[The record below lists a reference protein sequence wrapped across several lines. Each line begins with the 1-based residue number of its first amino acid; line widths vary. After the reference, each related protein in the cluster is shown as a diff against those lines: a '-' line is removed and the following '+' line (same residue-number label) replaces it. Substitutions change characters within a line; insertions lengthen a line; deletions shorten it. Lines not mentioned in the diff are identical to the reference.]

1 MQLKTQNSKLDT
13 DNSSALSTQ
22 PSALT
27 LFHPFA
33 MAATIA
39 CAIELLFQRGLSRM
53 GTSLTISGA
62 PQWELDLFNTV
73 NRITGYSLNMAIV
86 LCWAAIALAILA
98 SWRDTLAS
106 GGSLRSLRLGATIG
120 LVALLVYT
128 PALFL
133 TDHLG
138 DVTYQLVAYLTLL
151 LLLAVGIWQAPD
163 WRGRIVLTL
172 MAIAYA
178 SDGYYVL
185 VNILYPG
192 APLHSLDV
200 YNFGQTIAMLNGLLI
215 FLLYA
220 LSQRPSRLAIVFS
233 ALSMI
238 LLTGMFVAP
247 MSVDVPAYIVT
258 FSSGYQFILP
268 WPFYVLVIGAVVY
281 TITQALAGP
290 AKGWAASKPFGL
302 GLLLIA
308 IAGYDLKLD
317 LQFDQAAVGL
327 ILFTG
332 FIGAE
337 VSQRIRENE

>member
-1 MQLKTQNSKLDT
+1 MRYAPAGKQH
-13 DNSSALSTQ
+13 
-22 PSALT
+22 PALT
-27 LFHPFA
+27 LFRPFA
-33 MAATIA
+33 TAATIA

-86 LCWAAIALAILA
+86 FCWAAIALAIWA
-98 SWRDTLAS
+98 AWQDTLAA
-106 GGSLRSLRLGATIG
+106 GGGLRVLRLAVTIG
-120 LVALLVYT
+120 LIALLVYT

-133 TDHLG
+133 TNHLG
-138 DVTYQLVAYLTLL
+138 DVTYQVVAYLTLL
-151 LLLAVGIWQAPD
+151 LILAVGIWQAPD
-163 WRGRIVLTL
+163 WRGRAVLAL
-172 MAIAYA
+172 MAVAYA
-178 SDGYYVL
+178 ADGYYVL

-200 YNFGQTIAMLNGLLI
+200 YNFGQIVVMLDGLLI
-215 FLLYA
+215 FVAYA
-220 LSQRPSRLAIVFS
+220 LNQRPSRF
-233 ALSMI
+233 ALIISVISMM
-238 LLTGMFVAP
+238 LLTGLFLAP

-268 WPFYVLVIGAVVY
+268 WPLYVLVLGAVVY

-290 AKGWAASKPFGL
+290 TKGWAASKPFGL

-317 LQFDQAAVGL
+317 LQFDQAALGL
-327 ILFTG
+327 LLFTG
-332 FIGAE
+332 FVQLSPFNQE
-337 VSQRIRENE
+337 VSNDR